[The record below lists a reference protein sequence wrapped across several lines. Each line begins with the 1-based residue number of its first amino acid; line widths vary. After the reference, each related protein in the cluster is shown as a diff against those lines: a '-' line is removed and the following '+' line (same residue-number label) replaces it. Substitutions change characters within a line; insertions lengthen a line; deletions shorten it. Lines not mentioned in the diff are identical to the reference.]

1 MFRSERLKVS
11 RNSNQNINFPLSFM
25 WMTKI
30 LIPREYDIQIRF
42 NRNLQIN
49 WIWIRRITGLKDM
62 YEDVDKILLV
72 PDPKLDIYNM

>member
-62 YEDVDKILLV
+62 YEYVDEILLV